1 MRSVLSGVLS
11 LMFEIVVCMS
21 AFPDVRN
28 FGIYTSRERHI
39 MCVKQDQTARL
50 LIFKLIQN
58 SLQLLC
64 NKEIK
69 QPTQYAPDCFLKLE
83 APHLVS

>member
-1 MRSVLSGVLS
+1 
-11 LMFEIVVCMS
+11 
-21 AFPDVRN
+21 
-28 FGIYTSRERHI
+28 